1 METIEIMKIPNRYG
15 KDLDSCYKNVFSGQQ
30 VLDKFYEVGIWKEN
44 YIPKEL
50 KDSNWVPDTNKKY
63 TCWWYNTNPPDTS
76 DYGQDILFY
85 IEEYVEHKE
94 FVSSGCEAIFKER
107 QSEYYNKYNKN
118 KSIENLICE
127 SAAYVT
133 GRHRFLSNHLSYY
146 KSEDLT
152 IDCLREDLVK
162 AGALIAEAIDKI
174 DKIDKG
180 ETIELE

>member
-1 METIEIMKIPNRYG
+1 MGKIEIMKIPNKYG

-50 KDSNWVPDTNKKY
+50 KDSNWVPDLNKKY
-63 TCWWYNTNPPDTS
+63 VCWWYNTNPPNPS

-85 IEEYVEHKE
+85 IEEYVEHEE

-107 QSEYYNKYNKN
+107 QSEYYNEHNKN
-118 KSIENLICE
+118 KSINNLICE

-180 ETIELE
+180 ETIDLK

>member
-1 METIEIMKIPNRYG
+1 MKMETIEIMKIPNRYG
-15 KDLDSCYKNVFSGQQ
+15 KSLDSCHKTVYSGQE
-30 VLDKFYEVGIWKEN
+30 VLDNFYDVGILRDS

-50 KDSNWVPDTNKKY
+50 KDSNWVPDVNKDY
-63 TCWWYNTNPPDTS
+63 VCWWYNTNPPDPADTGE
-76 DYGQDILFY
+76 DVLFY
-85 IEEYVEHKE
+85 IEEYKKHEE

-107 QSEYYNKYNKN
+107 QSEYYNEHNKN
-118 KSIENLICE
+118 KSIGNLICE

-152 IDCLREDLVK
+152 IDCLRKDLVK
-162 AGALIAEAIDKI
+162 AGALITEAI